1 MILQMNKSLADGYKS
16 ASQIARVLTE
26 DWVLNNAY
34 CPACQS
40 KLVQSKANAKVL
52 DFLCSTCKNDF
63 ELKSK
68 KGNHTKK
75 VSDGAYSSMIE
86 RIEENNGPHFFFLAY
101 DNSYKIKNLIAV
113 PNYFFQPIVIE
124 KRKPLPPTAKR
135 AGWIGCNILL
145 DQIPNI
151 GKIKLVDNSIAVD
164 RNAVQRI
171 WQKTLFLKDKNE
183 VESRG
188 WLLDVL
194 KCIEMLNLENFN
206 LQQIYAF
213 EGYLAI
219 KHPNNRHI
227 KDKIRQQLQV
237 LRDKGIVE
245 FEARGNYRLI
255 RD

>member
-1 MILQMNKSLADGYKS
+1 MTLQMNQLLADGYKS

-26 DWVLNNAY
+26 DWVLNNGY

-40 KLVQSKANAKVL
+40 RLIQPKANAKVL
-52 DFLCSTCKNDF
+52 DFLCSTCDNDF

-68 KGNHTKK
+68 KGGHAKK
-75 VSDGAYSSMIE
+75 VVDGAYSSMIE
-86 RIEENNGPHFFFLAY
+86 RIELNNGPHFFFLAY
-101 DNSYKIKNLIAV
+101 DDGYKIKNLIAV

-135 AGWIGCNILL
+135 PNWVGCNILL

-151 GKIKLVDNSIAVD
+151 GKIKLIDNSIEVD
-164 RNAVQRI
+164 RNTVQHI
-171 WQKTLFLKDKNE
+171 WQKTLFLKDKKE

-194 KCIEMLNLENFN
+194 KCIEMLKIEQFNLE
-206 LQQIYAF
+206 QIYSF
-213 EGYLAI
+213 EDYLSVR
-219 KHPNNRHI
+219 HPNNRHI